1 MVNYQITQNLRFEN
15 VLHSGATRRWG
26 NGGGSLPCLFWKSRK
41 KPWFWEKRP
50 WLCPSLRNIS
60 GVFNK
65 MLIKCHNSTKPAM
78 KNIWLHACQLLLWT
92 WYKFGMVSLCYIS
105 VLLFSLSSMYDFIL
119 LLITEGVIQLNMIVM
134 ILSEIDE
141 TTWTGEMQDSQ

>member
-1 MVNYQITQNLRFEN
+1 
-15 VLHSGATRRWG
+15 
-26 NGGGSLPCLFWKSRK
+26 
-41 KPWFWEKRP
+41 
-50 WLCPSLRNIS
+50 
-60 GVFNK
+60 
-65 MLIKCHNSTKPAM
+65 
-78 KNIWLHACQLLLWT
+78 
-92 WYKFGMVSLCYIS
+92 MVSLCYIS